1 MRAWCDRG
9 IWRVVRGSGLAG
21 AATSSLR
28 TGVGDRIGR
37 TRGFRA
43 GCPAKGTVSE
53 ADGSMGCGFGVKS
66 ASAAWR
72 ALAIR
77 SRSSPRGWCRW
88 LPVVEQDCPD
98 CLATPDI
105 QVELVNFGNSD
116 LVRQAGGDVAEGISA
131 GFYRGEAE
139 EAES

>member
-1 MRAWCDRG
+1 LRFRREERLGCLARARDPLTV
-9 IWRVVRGSGLAG
+9 ITARVVPL
-21 AATSSLR
+21 
-28 TGVGDRIGR
+28 
-37 TRGFRA
+37 
-43 GCPAKGTVSE
+43 
-53 ADGSMGCGFGVKS
+53 
-66 ASAAWR
+66 
-72 ALAIR
+72 
-77 SRSSPRGWCRW
+77 